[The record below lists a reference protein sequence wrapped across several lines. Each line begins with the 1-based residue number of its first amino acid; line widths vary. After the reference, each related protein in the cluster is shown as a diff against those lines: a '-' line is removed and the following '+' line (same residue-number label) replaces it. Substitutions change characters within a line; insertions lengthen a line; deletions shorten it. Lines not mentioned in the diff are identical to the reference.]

1 MFTYKLIVLFL
12 SLSLMVSVPHR
23 IDSANLLTEPPLT
36 LEEHI
41 GEIFGSDSKVAIA
54 VLKHESGLN
63 LNAKGW
69 NCIYGGKSTSCKIPD
84 RKYAWSVDCGIAQ
97 VNVKGTECP
106 AELLTLEGNMK
117 QVERIYKTQGLNAWV
132 SYKTGAYKKYL

>member
-1 MFTYKLIVLFL
+1 
-12 SLSLMVSVPHR
+12 MVGMPHR
-23 IDSANLLTEPPLT
+23 IDSAKLLTEPTPLT

-41 GEIFGSDSKVAIA
+41 GEIFGDKADIALA

-69 NCIYGGKSTSCKIPD
+69 NCIYQKEDEDGNIIDYSTSCKVPD

-97 VNVKGTECP
+97 LNFRGTECP
-106 AELLTLEGNMK
+106 AEVMTLEGNMK
-117 QVERIYKTQGLNAWV
+117 QVEKIYKTQGLNAWV
-132 SYKTGAYKKYL
+132 SYKTGRYKKYL